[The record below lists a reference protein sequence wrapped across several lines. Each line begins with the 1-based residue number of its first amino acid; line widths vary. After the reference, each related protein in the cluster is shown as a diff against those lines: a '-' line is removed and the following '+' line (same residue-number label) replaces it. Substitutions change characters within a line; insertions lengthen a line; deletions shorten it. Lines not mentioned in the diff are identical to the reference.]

1 MKLVV
6 TGGAG
11 YIGSI
16 VAALLVEDGHE
27 VIVLDNLSQGQRE
40 AIPEGARFVEGCSA
54 DFGQIF
60 KSESNIEAV
69 LHFAAFMQAGESV
82 EQPEK
87 YWQNNTVGSLKLLEG
102 MRQLGIKKLI
112 FSSTAAVYGNP
123 VTIPITESAATKPTN
138 PYGMTKL
145 AVDMA
150 VASECPAH
158 GLAATSLRYFNVA
171 GAYKK
176 FGERHKPETHIIPL
190 ALIAAAEE
198 REFTIFGGDYPTDDG
213 TCVRDYIHVEDL
225 ARAHLLALNK
235 LQAGKH
241 NIYNLGNG
249 SGFSNKQV
257 LQTVEDVTGRKLK
270 FKIGPRR
277 PGDPAML
284 VASSG
289 LAGQEL
295 GWKPQKPQLQ
305 TMVKDAWQFYQATP
319 R

>member
-1 MKLVV
+1 
-6 TGGAG
+6 
-11 YIGSI
+11 
-16 VAALLVEDGHE
+16 
-27 VIVLDNLSQGQRE
+27 
-40 AIPEGARFVEGCSA
+40 
-54 DFGQIF
+54 
-60 KSESNIEAV
+60 
-69 LHFAAFMQAGESV
+69 
-82 EQPEK
+82 
-87 YWQNNTVGSLKLLEG
+87 
-102 MRQLGIKKLI
+102 
-112 FSSTAAVYGNP
+112 
-123 VTIPITESAATKPTN
+123 
-138 PYGMTKL
+138 
-145 AVDMA
+145 MA